1 MNESRSDFSSSAEGS
16 SIKDEE
22 QEKPECGQGILP
34 GKSRVV
40 RFSEAQRACL
50 NSYYRQG
57 MVGVGKKEALL
68 ISKAAKDTHLSTN
81 QVKVHVLLVGCRLP
95 FNSIMSV

>member
-1 MNESRSDFSSSAEGS
+1 MSSPSSSAEES
-16 SIKDEE
+16 SDEDE
-22 QEKPECGQGILP
+22 AQERVVECRQSFLP

-50 NSYYRQG
+50 NLYYHQG

-81 QVKVHVLLVGCRLP
+81 QVKVQEMVYATE
-95 FNSIMSV
+95 